1 MSNPLQV
8 QRRSFLA
15 ASAGAGAGAAMAG
28 LGTTALEAATG
39 GSALDRVEYTQ
50 FEGLVGQRFVVR
62 DNRQRA
68 TEVVLKEVVVHKS
81 RSDNRPSHVR
91 QQGFSLVFAGREGS
105 EIGNATQLVAHRDV
119 GQLPLLLQQT
129 HSDNPR
135 VLEYEAVFN

>member
-15 ASAGAGAGAAMAG
+15 ASGGAAAAVAG
-28 LGTTALEAATG
+28 LGTSALDAATG
-39 GSALDRVEYTQ
+39 GSALDRAEHTQ

-62 DNRQRA
+62 DNKNR
-68 TEVVLKEVVVHKS
+68 TNELVLKEVVVH
-81 RSDNRPSHVR
+81 DTPADDRPSHVR
-91 QQGFSLVFAGREGS
+91 QQGFSLIFAGREGS
-105 EIGNATQLVAHRDV
+105 EIDNATQLVAHRDL

-129 HSDNPR
+129 HSENPC